1 MSLAVASGIAPS
13 IVLFT
18 VTTGIAAVASVM
30 LTLFVLV
37 LVGFAVA
44 PLVSS
49 TWVGQQ
55 NVSSTTGPHA
65 EPSDD

>member
-1 MSLAVASGIAPS
+1 MSLAVASGVAPS

-37 LVGFAVA
+37 IVAFAVA

-49 TWVGQQ
+49 TWIGQQ
-55 NVSSTTGPHA
+55 DVSSTTGPRT